1 MLLEVGRVC
10 IKKYGRDAGKRAV
23 VTKILDGGFV
33 DIVTSARPR
42 DRRCNPRHLE
52 FLNEMV
58 DVKDKALLNKA
69 LELEEKE
76 PVERMKREAP
86 KKAQK

>member
-23 VTKILDGGFV
+23 ITKLRGDGFV

-42 DRRCNPRHLE
+42 GRRCNPRHLE

-58 DVKDKALLNKA
+58 DVKDNALLGKA
-69 LELEEKE
+69 LELEEKA
-76 PVERMKREAP
+76 PHPAP
-86 KKAQK
+86 KQQK